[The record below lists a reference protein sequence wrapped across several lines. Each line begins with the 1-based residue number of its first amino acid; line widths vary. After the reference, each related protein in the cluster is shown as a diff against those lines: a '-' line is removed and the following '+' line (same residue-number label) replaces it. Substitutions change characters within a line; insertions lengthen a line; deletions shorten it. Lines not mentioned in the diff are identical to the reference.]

1 MNYKEAVN
9 LAKEWTKGQDP
20 DNDGWRSVILLLYR
34 RVLILESLTQIQEEK
49 LQALKEE
56 LELLTNGSDS
66 QTCRK

>member
-1 MNYKEAVN
+1 MNYNEAIN
-9 LAKEWTKGQDP
+9 LAQQWTKGHDI
-20 DNDGWRSVILLLYR
+20 DLDGWRSVILLLYR